1 MTSRVQGNQRKLSL
15 VISAL
20 LLVFGLL
27 LTLIGVILF
36 AGPSYEDQ
44 KLFVGVDLGYGD
56 ENDVYQ
62 VADATRGFANLI
74 IIGST
79 KVTSDTSKLITV
91 CEYLH
96 QRGFYFIVYV
106 GFAGT
111 VLPPRGPNAT
121 FFDYAVRR
129 WGNRFLGAYLFDEVG
144 GKQMD
149 YEINN
154 PDKPVSRADN
164 TSDAAIHFMI
174 NLMTFLNLE
183 KQVFYSPPPNLKL
196 YTSDYALYWYDF
208 LSGYNTVLC
217 EFVGEP
223 VGDQI
228 GNQIRNQYRQLTIG
242 LDRGA
247 AKTLGK
253 NWGTIITYQAA
264 AGGLENGTLLYNDM
278 VLAWQ
283 SGARYIVI
291 FDGNSTPS
299 GQFGVLKQEH
309 LDAMKRFWNKANAGP
324 KYDEFPADV
333 AYVLPTDY
341 GYGFR
346 GPEDKIWGL
355 WPSDSFSTKI
365 WNDTSALLTKY
376 GGKIDIVYQDK
387 TRNAPVDLPYRTLI
401 FWNGTT
407 IQR

>member
-1 MTSRVQGNQRKLSL
+1 M
-15 VISAL
+15 

-27 LTLIGVILF
+27 LTSIGTTLLVR
-36 AGPSYEDQ
+36 PVYEDRV
-44 KLFVGVDLGYGD
+44 LFVGVDVGYGD
-56 ENDVYQ
+56 EEDVYRI
-62 VADATRGFANLI
+62 ADATRGFANLI

-79 KVTSDTSKLITV
+79 RVTSNTSKLIAV
-91 CEYLH
+91 CDYLY

-106 GFAGT
+106 GYAGI
-111 VLPPRGPNAT
+111 VFPPRGPDASFFENAT
-121 FFDYAVRR
+121 RR
-129 WGNRFLGAYLFDEVG
+129 WGNRCLGAYLFDEVG

-149 YEINN
+149 YEIDN
-154 PDKPVSRADN
+154 PDKLVSRADN
-164 TSDAAIHFMI
+164 TSDAARHFII
-174 NLMTFLNLE
+174 NMNTFLFLE
-183 KQVFYSPPPNLKL
+183 KQIFYSPPSNLKL

-223 VGDQI
+223 RGTQ
-228 GNQIRNQYRQLTIG
+228 NRQVAIA

-253 NWGTIITYQAA
+253 SWGTIITYHPADD
-264 AGGLENGTLLYNDM
+264 GLEDGTQLYSDM

-283 SGARYIVI
+283 SGARYIVV

-299 GQFGVLKQEH
+299 GQYGVLMQEH
-309 LDAMKRFWNKANAGP
+309 LDAMKKFWDKTNGGQRC
-324 KYDEFPADV
+324 DEFPADV
-333 AYVLPTDY
+333 AYVLPADY

-346 GPEDKIWGL
+346 GPQDNIWGL

-365 WNDTSALLTKY
+365 WNDTSTLLTKY
-376 GGKIDIVYQDK
+376 AGKIDIVYEEK
-387 TRNAPVDLPYRTLI
+387 THNAPVDLPYRTLI

>member
-1 MTSRVQGNQRKLSL
+1 M
-15 VISAL
+15 
-20 LLVFGLL
+20 
-27 LTLIGVILF
+27 
-36 AGPSYEDQ
+36 
-44 KLFVGVDLGYGD
+44 DLGYGD
-56 ENDVYQ
+56 ENEVYH
-62 VADATRGFANLI
+62 VADATHGFANLI

-79 KVTSDTSKLITV
+79 KVTSNTSKLITV
-91 CEYLH
+91 CEYLY

-121 FFDYAVRR
+121 FFDYAGRH

-149 YEINN
+149 YEIGN
-154 PDKPVSRADN
+154 PDKSVARADN
-164 TSDAAIHFMI
+164 SSDAAIHFMI
-174 NLMTFLNLE
+174 NLITFLNLE
-183 KQVFYSPPPNLKL
+183 KQVFYSPPSDLKL
-196 YTSDYALYWYDF
+196 CTSDYALYWYDF
-208 LSGYNTVLC
+208 LSGYDTVLC

-223 VGDQI
+223 VG
-228 GNQIRNQYRQLTIG
+228 NHRQVAIA

-264 AGGLENGTLLYNDM
+264 AGGLENGTQLYSDM
-278 VLAWQ
+278 MLAWQ

-299 GQFGVLKQEH
+299 GQYGVLKQEH
-309 LDAMKRFWNKANAGP
+309 LDAMKEFWDKANTGP
-324 KYDEFPADV
+324 RYHEFPADV

-355 WPSDSFSTKI
+355 WPSDSFSTSI
-365 WNDTSALLTKY
+365 WNDTSTLLTKY
-376 GGKIDIVYQDK
+376 GGKIDIIYEDK
-387 TRNAPVDLPYRTLI
+387 TRNAPVYLPYRTLI
-401 FWNGTT
+401 YWNGTT
-407 IQR
+407 IKR

>member
-1 MTSRVQGNQRKLSL
+1 MTSRAQGNQRRLSMT
-15 VISAL
+15 ISVL

-27 LTLIGVILF
+27 ITLIGVALF
-36 AGPSYEDQ
+36 VEPVHEDQ
-44 KLFVGVDLGYGD
+44 ELFVGVDLGYGD
-56 ENDVYQ
+56 ENEVYH
-62 VADATRGFANLI
+62 VADATHGFANLI

-79 KVTSDTSKLITV
+79 KVTSNTSKLITV
-91 CEYLH
+91 CEYLY

-121 FFDYAVRR
+121 FFDYAGRH

-149 YEINN
+149 YEIDN
-154 PDKPVSRADN
+154 PDKSVARADN

-174 NLMTFLNLE
+174 NLNTFLFLE
-183 KQVFYSPPPNLKL
+183 KQVFYSPPSDLKL
-196 YTSDYALYWYDF
+196 FTSDYALYWYDF
-208 LSGYNTVLC
+208 LSGYDTVFC

-223 VGDQI
+223 I
-228 GNQIRNQYRQLTIG
+228 GNENRQVAIA

-253 NWGTIITYQAA
+253 NWGTIITYGHAD
-264 AGGLENGTLLYNDM
+264 GGLENGTQLYSDM
-278 VLAWQ
+278 RLAWQ
-283 SGARYIVI
+283 SGARYIVV

-299 GQFGVLKQEH
+299 GQSGVLKQEH
-309 LDAMKRFWNKANAGP
+309 LDAMKKFW
-324 KYDEFPADV
+324 DEAKGGNRYNEFQADV

-355 WPSDSFSTKI
+355 WNADSLTTNATKI
-365 WNDTSALLTKY
+365 WEDTEHLLTKY
-376 GGKIDIVYQDK
+376 EGKIDIIYEEK

-401 FWNGTT
+401 YWNGTT

>member
-1 MTSRVQGNQRKLSL
+1 MTSRVQRNQRKLSL
-15 VISAL
+15 AISIV

-27 LTLIGVILF
+27 LTLIGFVLF

-79 KVTSDTSKLITV
+79 KVTSNTSKLIIV
-91 CEYLH
+91 CEYLY

-121 FFDYAVRR
+121 FFDYAGRR

-149 YEINN
+149 YEIDN
-154 PDKPVSRADN
+154 PDKPVPRADN

-174 NLMTFLNLE
+174 NLMTFLDLE

-196 YTSDYALYWYDF
+196 YTSDYSLYWYDF
-208 LSGYNTVLC
+208 LSGYDTVLC
-217 EFVGEP
+217 EFVGKP
-223 VGDQI
+223 I
-228 GNQIRNQYRQLTIG
+228 GNENRQVAIA

-253 NWGTIITYQAA
+253 SWGTIITYGHAD
-264 AGGLENGTLLYNDM
+264 GGLENGTELYSDM
-278 VLAWQ
+278 RLAWQ
-283 SGARYIVI
+283 SGARYIVV

-299 GQFGVLKQEH
+299 GQSGVLKPEH
-309 LDAMKRFWNKANAGP
+309 LDAMKKFW
-324 KYDEFPADV
+324 DEAMGGNRYNEFQADV

-355 WPSDSFSTKI
+355 WSADSIATKI
-365 WNDTSALLTKY
+365 WEDTVHLLTKY
-376 GGKIDIVYQDK
+376 EGKIDIIYEEK

-401 FWNGTT
+401 YWNGTT
-407 IQR
+407 VQR

>member
-1 MTSRVQGNQRKLSL
+1 MTSRVQRNQRKLSL
-15 VISAL
+15 AISVL

-27 LTLIGVILF
+27 LTSIGFVLF

-79 KVTSDTSKLITV
+79 KVTSNTSKLITV
-91 CEYLH
+91 CEYLY
-96 QRGFYFIVYV
+96 QRDFYFIVYV

-121 FFDYAVRR
+121 FFDYAGRR

-149 YEINN
+149 YEIDN

-164 TSDAAIHFMI
+164 ASDAAIHFMI
-174 NLMTFLNLE
+174 NLNTFLFLE
-183 KQVFYSPPPNLKL
+183 KQVFYSPPSDLKL
-196 YTSDYALYWYDF
+196 FTSDYALYWYDF
-208 LSGYNTVLC
+208 LNGYNTVLC
-217 EFVGEP
+217 EFVG
-223 VGDQI
+223 
-228 GNQIRNQYRQLTIG
+228 NQSRQVAIA

-253 NWGTIITYQAA
+253 NWGTIITYHPAG
-264 AGGLENGTLLYNDM
+264 GGLENGTQLYSDM

-283 SGARYIVI
+283 SGARYIVV
-291 FDGNSTPS
+291 FDGNSTAS
-299 GQFGVLKQEH
+299 GQSGVLKQEH

-324 KYDEFPADV
+324 KHDEFPADV

-355 WPSDSFSTKI
+355 WASDPLSTSI

-376 GGKIDIVYQDK
+376 AGKIDIIYQDK